1 MKYVTFSD
9 FIFDF
14 MYDKNQKI
22 WTIYDS
28 NNTPLFQGTPYRM
41 YIMSLIGLLEIRIKE
56 IDFVK
61 ENIIL
66 DCKVKK
72 EED

>member
-1 MKYVTFSD
+1 
-9 FIFDF
+9 
-14 MYDKNQKI
+14 
-22 WTIYDS
+22 
-28 NNTPLFQGTPYRM
+28 M